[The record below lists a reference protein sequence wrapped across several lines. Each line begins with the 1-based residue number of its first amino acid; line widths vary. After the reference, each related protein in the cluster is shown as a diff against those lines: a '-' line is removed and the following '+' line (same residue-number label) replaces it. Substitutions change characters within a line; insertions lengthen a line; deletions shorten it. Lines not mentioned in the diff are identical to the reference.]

1 VRFGSFVCPPTC
13 AKPFANRSL
22 VTIRPEKGAFAG
34 WSGSCVGRAS
44 TCILAVSG
52 SELVNATFAIF
63 ALTRGSVR
71 VTRSGPGSVQSSP
84 EGITSGTGR
93 SCSATFDKNRDI
105 TLKAT
110 PSDSRHSVS
119 WPGETCSGQMCT
131 VRALEN
137 GKDVTVVFTLA
148 MDELQVVNSGDGE
161 GSVTSA
167 PSGIQCGTICT
178 KQFTRGT
185 RVTLKAEAK
194 SGSRFASWS
203 GACAGAGGCAVVVGR
218 VPGQTTAV
226 TARFERIRDDVRV
239 TKAGDGDGTVRSTP
253 DGIACGAT
261 CAAAFPRN
269 SRVELR
275 ATPDGVSEFAGW
287 KGACTGTGVC
297 TISRLQGTTAVV
309 ARFDRLRDKL
319 RVVKT
324 GGGRGIITSSPA
336 AITCGN
342 DCSARLLRG
351 TSVVLEAKPAAG
363 SRFAGWSGPCQGT
376 GECRLVMQGTVNVEA
391 RFARICA
398 AGSAAVTSTKVAKG
412 PRRVLVTIDL
422 DGNASVRLRLFRAGR
437 KVKEKTV
444 TGLAKGLRT
453 VRLDIPRTASA
464 GKYRLQLRV
473 ADLCGGTR
481 TFERTIS
488 VPRRA

>member
-1 VRFGSFVCPPTC
+1 VGNAP
-13 AKPFANRSL
+13 
-22 VTIRPEKGAFAG
+22 I
-34 WSGSCVGRAS
+34 CV
-44 TCILAVSG
+44 LAVSG
-52 SELVNATFAIF
+52 PELVNATFAIF

-84 EGITSGTGR
+84 EGIKCGTGR
-93 SCSATFDKNRDI
+93 SCSATFDRGRDV

-119 WPGETCSGQMCT
+119 WPGETCSGQTCT
-131 VRALEN
+131 VRALDT
-137 GKDVTVVFTLA
+137 GKDVTVIFTLA
-148 MDELQVVNSGDGE
+148 MDELEVVKSGDGE
-161 GSVTSA
+161 GTVTST

-178 KQFTRGT
+178 KRFGRGT
-185 RVTLKAEAK
+185 QVRLKAEAK
-194 SGSRFASWS
+194 SGSRFAGWS
-203 GACAGAGGCAVVVGR
+203 GGCTGTGACSVVAGQV
-218 VPGQTTAV
+218 TTV
-226 TARFERIRDDVRV
+226 TARFDRVRDDVRV

-261 CAAAFPRN
+261 CAATFPRN

-287 KGACTGTGVC
+287 KGACTGTSVC
-297 TISRLQGTTAVV
+297 TISRLQGPKAVA

-324 GGGRGIITSSPA
+324 GRGRGIITSSPA
-336 AITCGN
+336 AISCGN
-342 DCSARLLRG
+342 DCSARFPRG
-351 TSVVLEAKPAAG
+351 TSVVLQAKPASG
-363 SRFAGWSGPCQGT
+363 SRFAGWSGPCKGT
-376 GECRLVMQGTVNVEA
+376 GDCRLVMQGTVNVEA

-398 AGSAAVTSTKVAKG
+398 ARSATVTSTKVATG
-412 PRRVLVTIDL
+412 PRRVLVTIGL
-422 DGNASVRLRLFRAGR
+422 DGNASVRLRLFHAGR
-437 KVKEKTV
+437 RVKEKTV
-444 TGLAKGLRT
+444 TGTKGLRT

-464 GKYRLQLRV
+464 GKYRLKLHV
-473 ADLCGGTR
+473 ADICGGTR